1 MKTFDPIAKI
11 TAIKP
16 GFRILRQ
23 GRQPSKL
30 PLPENL
36 RRKKEIENW
45 RSAIWVCKHIW
56 FSSLDPQVRE
66 LARKSMYRMQKF
78 HHPEMIDIFM
88 FSMAQI
94 YLFTGSVKKL
104 ESYILAVFN
113 GATFL
118 IDTCGSTIIKPVP
131 LNNIDLESLKPLLI
145 YDLTD
150 ERLVVDENLICR
162 AKRLSEFIGP
172 MPTERPWNDV
182 WIAELDDL
190 RDRTIAKFGIA
201 EADSLWGK
209 STSPTPVVPPL
220 AR

>member
-1 MKTFDPIAKI
+1 
-11 TAIKP
+11 
-16 GFRILRQ
+16 
-23 GRQPSKL
+23 
-30 PLPENL
+30 
-36 RRKKEIENW
+36 
-45 RSAIWVCKHIW
+45 
-56 FSSLDPQVRE
+56 
-66 LARKSMYRMQKF
+66 MYRMQKF